1 MDNSM
6 MSMSF
11 GCTSTHSSKVCV
23 MMLLMMFQFMY
34 FKYDFFSS
42 NMIVYMEV
50 MKKRLWLQPV
60 PEDVKILLN
69 F

>member
-1 MDNSM
+1 
-6 MSMSF
+6 
-11 GCTSTHSSKVCV
+11 

-50 MKKRLWLQPV
+50 MKKHLWLQPV
-60 PEDVKILLN
+60 PEDVEILLN